1 MKITTF
7 ISRPILSCVLSVF
20 VVILGV
26 IGLLRLPMEQFP
38 EIAPPTVRV
47 STTYTGANAE
57 TLQRSVIAPL
67 EEAINGVEG
76 INYMTSSA
84 NNNGQATVTIYFR
97 QGTDPDMAA
106 VNVQNR
112 IAQAQGLLPAEV
124 VQSGVNVRKSQNSTA
139 KIVAL
144 YSPDDRYDQKFIF
157 NYFKINIES
166 RLARVPGVGD
176 ITLFGSDYS
185 LRIWLDPAKMAVH
198 RLVPSDIEAVLA
210 EQNIEIPTGTLGA
223 DGENTFQF
231 ALKYRGRYET
241 EDEFRQLVVRS
252 TPDGGV
258 LRLGDVADVEL
269 GQLSYSVKNELSG
282 HPGTNCMIAQ
292 MPGSNANEVVA
303 RIDEVI
309 SQVSKDLP
317 DGLVLTELMSVKSFM
332 DASISNVCRT
342 LVEAIVLV
350 VLVVML
356 FLQNIRSS
364 VIPGIAILVSLIGT
378 LAFLYFAGFSLNM
391 LTLFALVLVIG
402 TVVDDAIVVVEA
414 VQSQFDEGVKSPYD
428 ATVNGMR
435 GIARPL
441 VTTSLVFMAV
451 FIPVCFV
458 EGAIGI
464 FYRQFGLT
472 MAVAVLISTFNAMT
486 LSPALCVL
494 IMKPTEKNN
503 RFKAAFNAAF
513 DAIGMKYRTSLSVL
527 FRHRWFTVMAI
538 IVAAGAFAILLN
550 TTKTG
555 LVPDEDTGTIVV
567 DVQAAPG
574 TSRARTEQILK
585 EVEEKISDIPQFN
598 IYSKSIGMGMLG
610 GQGASNGTFIIRL
623 KPWEQRKGKNDDNKS
638 VIADIYRRLADI
650 KDARIMSFAQPI
662 IAGYGVTNGFEV
674 HIQDYS
680 DKSVKELES
689 VTQTFISE
697 LVKRPEIA
705 RAQTNFNSNYPQYRV
720 EVDAA
725 KCKRNG
731 VSPVELLRTLG
742 AYVGGSYSS
751 NINRFSKL
759 YRVMLQA
766 PAEGRINE
774 ESLKGIFVRNT
785 TGDMSPI
792 SNYITL
798 MRVYGAESLTR
809 FNLFQSIAINGAPA
823 NGYSSGQ
830 AIAAIKEVALQTL
843 PTGYG
848 YEFGAMTR
856 EEAKTGNSST
866 WIFIICVM
874 FIYLILAALYESL
887 TIPFAVI
894 LSVPFG
900 LAGSFLLAWIF
911 GLENNIYMQ
920 TGVIMLI
927 GLLSKTAIL
936 ITEYAVEAVRQGK
949 DIKTAALLA
958 ARHRLRPIIMTSA
971 TMILGLLPM
980 IFATGVGS
988 NGSRSLA
995 IGVIGGMIFGTFALL
1010 YITPTFFT
1018 ILNRRH

>member
-7 ISRPILSCVLSVF
+7 INRPVLSCVLSVF

-47 STTYTGANAE
+47 SATYTGANAE

-97 QGTDPDMAA
+97 EGTDPDMAA

-124 VQSGVNVRKSQNSTA
+124 MQSGVNVRKSQNSTA

-144 YSPDDRYDQKFIF
+144 YSPDDRFDQKFIF
-157 NYFKINIES
+157 NYFKINIEP

-185 LRIWLDPAKMAVH
+185 MRIWLDPAKMAVH
-198 RLVPSDIEAVLA
+198 ALVPSDIEAVLA

-252 TPDGGV
+252 MPDGGI
-258 LRLGDVADVEL
+258 LRLGDVVDIEL

-309 SQVSKDLP
+309 SQVAENLP

-332 DASISNVCRT
+332 DASISNVTRT

-364 VIPGIAILVSLIGT
+364 LIPGIAILVSLIGT

-414 VQSQFDEGVKSPYD
+414 VQSQFDDGVKSPYE
-428 ATVNGMR
+428 ATVKGMNG
-435 GIARPL
+435 ITRPL

-458 EGAIGI
+458 EGAVGI

-494 IMKPTEKNN
+494 IMKPTERLG
-503 RFKAAFNAAF
+503 RFKTAFNSAF
-513 DAIGMKYRTSLSVL
+513 DAIGMKYRSSLSVL
-527 FRHRWFTVMAI
+527 FRHRWITVMSI

-550 TTKTG
+550 ITKTG

-574 TSRARTEQILK
+574 SSRARTEQILK

-623 KPWEQRKGKNDDNKS
+623 KPWAQRKEKSDDNKS
-638 VIADIYRRLADI
+638 VIADIYRRLANI
-650 KDARIMSFAQPI
+650 RDARIMSFAQPI

-731 VSPVELLRTLG
+731 VSPVVLLRTLG

-759 YRVMLQA
+759 YRVILQA
-766 PAEGRINE
+766 PAEERINE
-774 ESLKGIFVRNT
+774 ESLRGIFVRNT
-785 TGDMSPI
+785 DGDMSPI

-798 MRVYGAESLTR
+798 TRVYGAESLTR

-823 NGYSSGQ
+823 EGYSSGQ
-830 AIAAIKEVALQTL
+830 AIAAIKEVARQTL
-843 PTGYG
+843 PAGYG

-995 IGVIGGMIFGTFALL
+995 IGVIGNDTRHHRPALYYPLSVL
-1010 YITPTFFT
+1010 Y
-1018 ILNRRH
+1018 N